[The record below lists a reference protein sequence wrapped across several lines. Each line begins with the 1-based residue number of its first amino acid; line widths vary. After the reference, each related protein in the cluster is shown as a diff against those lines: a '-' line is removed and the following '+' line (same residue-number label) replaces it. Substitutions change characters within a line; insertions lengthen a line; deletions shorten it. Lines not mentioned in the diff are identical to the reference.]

1 MLKKLLNALLI
12 FICIL
17 ANGQDLSS
25 KHSDK
30 MLKIND
36 LVQLNRLSDAE
47 NLVLELLPIQNLD
60 QNFYKNAEIVLDNA
74 QIYATSI
81 DNKMLSLN
89 NLIKVYDLY
98 DLNFSINKNRN
109 TVKKALLLYDNKM
122 SDNNTIFRLLD
133 AKFKTNKT
141 DFVNAKEINLYFK
154 LFYESKFKSRIPE
167 NINEFIETYV
177 LVNEQIFEKQNQ
189 INIKLSN
196 DRFSENQIKNLQI
209 ENLALELTNKNIQS
223 YTDSYLSCE
232 NLSDYC
238 RSNLEKNAN
247 NDSWLKILTEKLF
260 QKNCFSNEI
269 FNKLAFQSN
278 KFNVTSKS
286 CLYLGYSYLN
296 NNQKENALQFFN
308 EAADLEFNVVQKA
321 NIYYTIATNVFGI
334 NNKQQSVNYL
344 EKAIATNNK
353 FGLPYI
359 YLAELYKN
367 CGEECFKNDFE
378 IKALNLLIF
387 ETYKK
392 AIIADSDLEKQIKN
406 LMIETKKNTPN
417 NLDIKKAK
425 MVGKTITIGCW
436 INKSIEIPRK

>member
-1 MLKKLLNALLI
+1 MLKKLLHVLVI
-12 FICIL
+12 FICFL
-17 ANGQDLSS
+17 ANGQDLSY

-36 LVQLNRLSDAE
+36 LVKLNRLSDAE
-47 NLVLELLPIQNLD
+47 NLVLELLTVENLD
-60 QNFYKNAEIVLDNA
+60 ENFYKNAEKVIDNS
-74 QIYATSI
+74 QLYATTTDKKKSA
-81 DNKMLSLN
+81 LSDLVK
-89 NLIKVYDLY
+89 IYDFY
-98 DLNFSINKNRN
+98 DLNFPKNKNRN

-122 SDNNTIFRLLD
+122 SENNTVFRLLD
-133 AKFKTNKT
+133 AKFRTNKT

-154 LFYESKFKSRIPE
+154 LFYESKFKSRNPE

-177 LVNEQIFEKQNQ
+177 LVNEQMLENQNKT
-189 INIKLSN
+189 NIKLSN
-196 DRFSENQIKNLQI
+196 DKFSENEIKNLQI
-209 ENLALELTNKNIQS
+209 EKIAIELTNKNIQS

-238 RSNLEKNAN
+238 RSNLEKHTN

-296 NNQKENALQFFN
+296 NNQKEKALQFFN

-392 AIIADSDLEKQIKN
+392 AIIADSDLEKQTKN
-406 LMIETKKNTPN
+406 LIIETKKNTPN